1 MRRYPL
7 VLLLLVSC
15 GSDQSFIYDLEP
27 IQLARAPVIPGGA
40 DLGGLLANVATSA
53 GIQPLLVDSAYPL
66 DSLAPAGCAG
76 GGTPGWTYTGNMEL
90 RDGTG
95 VAALRASFDDT
106 GLFDLCPGPTGDA
119 ATQPAGVLGGP
130 LLSNFSVGFVFPR
143 SADQSATMTLWPAF
157 PGSDDQ
163 LAQDGFAPLHFNLR
177 GGAAAARG
185 DGEASLSLP
194 NSRVVM
200 AACAAPRSFSTTE
213 PIETCARGEDALKA
227 SGQDL
232 MLAIG
237 TGEGPLI
244 LSQSAWS
251 RIAAQ
256 LGMASDAGTAG
267 DLYTPFSSPP
277 GTPSSSPPGTPSSTS
292 PTPAHFFTVPRLA
305 IFQGTT
311 DSSWEGPCTELARAR
326 RIEWVLANQD
336 AGACFQPC
344 DVSGGTAVATHSY
357 LELGGPL
364 DVAVISEI
372 SVVIRSINVDTPP
385 NPQVDGIIGAGTL
398 AGTRM
403 RLDYTFDSQ
412 ARAVAACED
421 GSTRDQCWTS
431 PSCWATGQSHV
442 CFGQLLGQ
450 SGWAPA
456 CP

>member
-7 VLLLLVSC
+7 VLLLLASC
-15 GSDQSFIYDLEP
+15 GSDQSFVYDLEP
-27 IQLARAPVIPGGA
+27 IQLARAPVIPGGPN
-40 DLGGLLANVATSA
+40 LGGLLANVATSA

-95 VAALRASFDDT
+95 TAALRASFDNT

-119 ATQPAGVLGGP
+119 ATQPAGVMGGP
-130 LLSNFSVGFVFPR
+130 LLADFSVGLVFPR
-143 SADQSATMTLWPAF
+143 SADQLATMTLWPSF
-157 PGSDDQ
+157 PGSDDRLEQ
-163 LAQDGFAPLHFNLR
+163 NGFAPLDFNLR
-177 GGAAAARG
+177 GGASAAQG
-185 DGEASLSLP
+185 NGEASLTLP
-194 NSRVVM
+194 NSRIVL
-200 AACAAPRSFSTTE
+200 AACAAPRTFSTTE
-213 PIETCARGEDALKA
+213 PLETCARGEDALKA

-232 MLAIG
+232 LLAVG

-244 LSQSAWS
+244 LSQSAWG

-267 DLYTPFSSPP
+267 DLYTPFS
-277 GTPSSSPPGTPSSTS
+277 GTA
-292 PTPAHFFTVPRLA
+292 TPAHFFTVPRLA

-311 DSSWEGPCTELARAR
+311 DTGWSGPCTELARAR
-326 RIEWVLANQD
+326 RIEWVLANQN
-336 AGACFQPC
+336 AGACFQSC
-344 DVSGGTAVATHSY
+344 DVNGGTAVATHSY